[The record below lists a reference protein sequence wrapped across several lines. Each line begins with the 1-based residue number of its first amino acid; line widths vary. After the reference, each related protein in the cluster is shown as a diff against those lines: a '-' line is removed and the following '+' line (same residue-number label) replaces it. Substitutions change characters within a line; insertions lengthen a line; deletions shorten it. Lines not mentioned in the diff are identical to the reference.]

1 MLCLKEALAFHRDLH
16 SNLWRCPLLPHR
28 LLVAIGW
35 VILAIINLGLYK
47 YTGFWPSALLAAVAA
62 GAGIA
67 MLGGILGDLL

>member
-1 MLCLKEALAFHRDLH
+1 
-16 SNLWRCPLLPHR
+16 LLPHR

-47 YTGFWPSALLAAVAA
+47 YTGFWPSALLAAA